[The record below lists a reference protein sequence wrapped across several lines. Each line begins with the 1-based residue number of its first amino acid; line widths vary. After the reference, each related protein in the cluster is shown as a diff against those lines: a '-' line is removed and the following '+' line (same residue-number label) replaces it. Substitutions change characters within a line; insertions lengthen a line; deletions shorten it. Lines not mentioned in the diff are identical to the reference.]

1 MTTVRTLVETGDLT
15 KVGVEALE
23 ELLVVGQAGQA
34 VAVEPGVADSDEGVL
49 EVEVLDTQAQCFE
62 QQAAA
67 AEKAGDKV
75 KRAARFSEDVQAF
88 VMAVEADEVHAP
100 VERGFLSTD
109 GIAAQADVFA
119 EAIGDFLLR
128 ILLLLSPC

>member
-1 MTTVRTLVETGDLT
+1 
-15 KVGVEALE
+15 VEASE

-75 KRAARFSEDVQAF
+75 KRAARFSEDVRAF
-88 VMAVEADEVHAP
+88 VMAVEADEVNAP
-100 VERGFLSTD
+100 VERGFLSAD

>member
-88 VMAVEADEVHAP
+88 VMAVEASVIFSCAYCYCSPLADNV
-100 VERGFLSTD
+100 FLWYNIRK
-109 GIAAQADVFA
+109 G
-119 EAIGDFLLR
+119 
-128 ILLLLSPC
+128 